1 MNILKAASGRFAS
14 AVIVAAGSS
23 SRMGFDKIFAEISG
37 VPVIAATVSAFE
49 ASKAIDEIIIVTA
62 SESIEKMSELV
73 KKYGITKVKKVI
85 CGGNSRQESS
95 LNGVLECNKG
105 ADVICIHDGARPFVS
120 PELIEMAVKYGR
132 QYKSACPAIPVTDTI
147 RMRDGS
153 YGTDTLRRDSLA
165 AIQTPQSFNADII
178 KAALTKAVEDGI
190 SITDDCSAAEAIGVK
205 TYIFDGD
212 ERNIKLTRPQDFKLA
227 EEIAK
232 SFRIEVKI

>member
-1 MNILKAASGRFAS
+1 MNILKAASGHYAS

-23 SRMGFDKIFAEISG
+23 SRMGFNKIFAEISG

-49 ASKAIDEIIIVTA
+49 ASKQIDEIIVVTA
-62 SESIEKMSELV
+62 ADSIDRMSQLI
-73 KKYGITKVKKVI
+73 KKYGFTKVKKVV
-85 CGGNSRQESS
+85 CGGNTRPESS
-95 LNGVLECNKG
+95 LNGVLECEKG

-120 PELIEMAVKYGR
+120 PELIERAVKYGR
-132 QYKSACPAIPVTDTI
+132 QYKSACPAVSVTDTI

-153 YGTDTLRRDSLA
+153 YGKETLPRSSLA

-178 KAALTKAVEDGI
+178 KAALTKAIKDGA
-190 SITDDCSAAEAIGVK
+190 SITDDCSAAEALGVK
-205 TYIFDGD
+205 TYIFEGD

-232 SFRIEVKI
+232 DFRIEVKV